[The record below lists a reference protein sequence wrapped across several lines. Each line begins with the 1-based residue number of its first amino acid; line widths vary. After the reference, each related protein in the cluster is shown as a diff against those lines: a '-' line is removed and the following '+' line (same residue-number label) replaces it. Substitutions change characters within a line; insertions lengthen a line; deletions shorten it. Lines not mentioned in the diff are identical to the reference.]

1 MQTWIGFVKYS
12 ESPHS
17 MKHLKSYKQFFRN
30 NFSIILLIL
39 TVLLFSFLLFKLYL
53 AIEGIRQF
61 IWLEKQLENIEDE
74 ELEES
79 IIKISNSLN
88 KIIDEKSIEILGK

>member
-1 MQTWIGFVKYS
+1 MN
-12 ESPHS
+12 E
-17 MKHLKSYKQFFRN
+17 MLLKNRR
-30 NFSIILLIL
+30 SIIFINN
-39 TVLLFSFLLFKLYL
+39 VYFLLFKLYL